1 MSCLEKCIISIGQTA
16 DDLEVFLHRQFDT
29 KKGLTEDESMNII
42 IGIIQLHKSR
52 YDNLWECFESVIKEN
67 GIKDDVDKCKDSVL
81 EYDKIE
87 LAPLYDPD
95 EPMREV
101 KGLYDSLEDE

>member
-16 DDLEVFLHRQFDT
+16 DDLEVFLHRQFDA

-67 GIKDDVDKCKDSVL
+67 RIKDEIL

-95 EPMREV
+95 EPMREA
-101 KGLYDSLEDE
+101 KGSYDSLEDE